1 MKKYLLLVA
10 VMMVGI
16 TAVSM
21 ALTIGLVLGNM
32 DNPYFVEMANAAK
45 TQAKALGAKLIVLN
59 ANYSNAT
66 QYNQVE
72 DLIQRKID
80 AIVINPTDSDALVP
94 AAEAAYKAGIP
105 FVCIDRTVNSPNISL
120 DIESNNTEAGEI
132 NAKELV
138 KILGGKGNIA
148 VILGTPGLSV
158 QRERTEGFMQV
169 VKKYPN
175 IHIVAEQNGNFN
187 MADGMKAA
195 EAILTA
201 HPNLDAIYA
210 ENDPMALGTVQA
222 IKEFNRQG
230 IKVFAIDASPQG
242 LQALKKGEITF
253 EAGQQPRKMTML
265 AVAAADFL
273 ARGFKLV
280 LPSNAENKRYFLK
293 VYGISKSNVD
303 QWIADSVHGWH

>member
-1 MKKYLLLVA
+1 MKKYLLVVA
-10 VMMVGI
+10 VMIVGL

-45 TQAKALGAKLIVLN
+45 TQAKLLGANLIVLN

-72 DLIQRKID
+72 DLIQRKVD
-80 AIVINPTDSDALVP
+80 AIVINPTDSAAQIP

-105 FVCIDRTVNSPNISL
+105 FVCIDRTVNSSDISL
-120 DIESNNTEAGEI
+120 DIESNNTEAGRL
-132 NAKELV
+132 NAEALV
-138 KILGGKGNIA
+138 KMLNGKGNIA

-169 VKKYPN
+169 IKKYPG
-175 IHIVAEQNGNFN
+175 IHVVAEPNGNFN

-195 EAILTA
+195 EAVLTA

-222 IKEFNRQG
+222 IKEFNRKG

-242 LQALKKGEITF
+242 LQALKKGEITVDV
-253 EAGQQPRKMTML
+253 GQQPRRMTML

-273 ARGFKLV
+273 ARGFKMI
-280 LPSNAENKRYFLK
+280 LPANTKNKRYFLK
-293 VYGISKSNVD
+293 VYAITKSNVD
-303 QWIADSVHGWH
+303 QWLSESVNGWH

>member
-1 MKKYLLLVA
+1 MKKYLLLLA

-21 ALTIGLVLGNM
+21 AFTIGLVLGNM

-72 DLIQRKID
+72 DLIQRKVD
-80 AIVINPTDSDALVP
+80 AIVINPTDSDALIP

-132 NAKELV
+132 NAKALV
-138 KILGGKGNIA
+138 KMLGGKGNIA

-222 IKEFNRQG
+222 IKEFNRKG

-242 LQALKKGEITF
+242 LQALKKGEITLDV
-253 EAGQQPRKMTML
+253 GQQPRKMTML

-280 LPSNAENKRYFLK
+280 LPSNTKNKRYFLK

-303 QWIADSVHGWH
+303 QWIADSVNGWH